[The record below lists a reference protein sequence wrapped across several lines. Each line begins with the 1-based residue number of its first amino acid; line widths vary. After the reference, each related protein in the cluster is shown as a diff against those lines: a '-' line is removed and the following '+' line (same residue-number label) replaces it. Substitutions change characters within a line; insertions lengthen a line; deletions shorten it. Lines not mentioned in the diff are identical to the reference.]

1 MDNSIPVAL
10 TIAGSDSSGGSGIQ
24 ADLKTFQMFG
34 VYGCSALTCVT
45 AQNTQEITSC
55 QCLPTKL
62 LQDQLEAI
70 LTDIEPSALKSGML
84 GTAALVQVAVDVI
97 SGSQLENYVLDPVI
111 VSTSGHPLLDDEGC
125 ELLRDKL
132 IPLATIVTPNLHEAR
147 KLTGYDIASPEELK
161 VAGREFLRMGASA
174 VLMKGGHF
182 EGGTAVDLLLTD
194 KLEELWSRPFLATT
208 AGHGTGCTLSAALA
222 AELAKGTGIYDA
234 TDKAIS
240 FVNRA
245 LATSPMLGKGS
256 SPINHFVDV
265 DHKSPDSE

>member
-45 AQNTQEITSC
+45 AQNTQGVLDQ
-55 QCLPTKL
+55 QCLSGEL
-62 LQDQLEAI
+62 LRRQIEAVV
-70 LTDIEPSALKSGML
+70 TDIEPSAFKTGML
-84 GTAALVQVAVDVI
+84 GTADLIQVVADEI
-97 SGSQLENYVLDPVI
+97 RERHLQNYVLDPVM
-111 VSTSGHPLLDDEGC
+111 VSSSGHSLLDTQGRK
-125 ELLRDKL
+125 LLRDEL
-132 IPLATIVTPNLHEAR
+132 IPLAKIVTPNLYEAR
-147 KLTGYDIASPEELK
+147 TLTGRDIDSPEELK
-161 VAGREFLRMGASA
+161 AAGKEFLRMGAAA

-182 EGGTAVDLLLTD
+182 EDGKAIDLLLTD
-194 KLEELWSRPFLATT
+194 QIEQFWSRPLLQTT

-222 AELAKGTGIYDA
+222 AELARGRVLSEA
-234 TDKAIS
+234 TDRAIS

-256 SPINHFVDV
+256 SPINHFVDT
-265 DHKSPDSE
+265 DQKFHHSE